1 MSMAEQDAKSRYIVP
16 ALAHGLAVLGLF
28 TRDRPTW
35 TPPEIAQELA
45 LARATVFRLLQTLEA
60 SGYVVRDSGGRA
72 FRLGPSVL
80 NRGFAY
86 LASLDLVEV
95 ARPILKRLRDDTGL
109 SSHMAVR
116 DGRDVVY
123 VARFP
128 ARTTIASSVNIG
140 TRFPVHAT
148 ILGRMLICDFTDAQ
162 LAELYPDEQLP
173 RVTEQTPR
181 THAALAALLVG
192 DRARGYATSQSFF
205 EHGVNAI
212 AAPVRDAQG
221 MVVAAINLTAVD
233 ARVTVEDMNGLLK
246 DEVLKA
252 SAEITRWI
260 VSDRDDGGHADRSW
274 KSGATTAA
282 AD

>member
-1 MSMAEQDAKSRYIVP
+1 M
-16 ALAHGLAVLGLF
+16 
-28 TRDRPTW
+28 
-35 TPPEIAQELA
+35 
-45 LARATVFRLLQTLEA
+45 
-60 SGYVVRDSGGRA
+60 RDSGGRA